1 MNRQEAEEALGIIRK
16 VIQNTHEDLIA
27 HNWGMIWMV
36 QAVTNMLGFFAVG
49 HFIEAAGLTL
59 PWYLVPLGGLAFV
72 NALVIL
78 VLGERDRGVRSFI
91 EGQLHGIWVT
101 FIIFSIAGLGFLHLA
116 GGPST
121 LFAPL
126 MALTSGIG
134 FSMMGVVFDRRFIVF
149 GVLFL
154 MLAISMPLFV
164 AIQWIA
170 MGVAW
175 FATLFSAGLAMHRE
189 KLRRKRDGTASKI
202 L

>member
-16 VIQNTHEDLIA
+16 VIQNTHEDLVA

-36 QAVTNMLGFFAVG
+36 HAVTNMLGFFAVG
-49 HFIEAAGLTL
+49 HFVEGKGLSL
-59 PWYLVPLGGLAFV
+59 PWYLVPLGGVAVV
-72 NALVIL
+72 NAVVIL
-78 VLGERDRGVRSFI
+78 LLAERDRGVRSFV

-101 FIIFSIAGLGFLHLA
+101 FIIFSIAGAGFLHLA

-134 FSMMGVVFDRRFIVF
+134 FAMMGVVFDRRFLVF
-149 GVLFL
+149 GALFL
-154 MLAISMPLFV
+154 VLATLMPLFV
-164 AIQWIA
+164 ALQWFA
-170 MGVAW
+170 LGVAW
-175 FATLFSAGLAMHRE
+175 FAALFSAGSSMHRE
-189 KLRRKRDGTASKI
+189 RIRRKRDGTASEI